1 MRKRLMAAEN
11 LQAVGASTL
20 RLGLALNLVAIGR
33 LKFEDYEVENI
44 RPLVTSHP
52 MFVRPVSKFGEKKL
66 ARLIGVTEIVIGSLI
81 AAKPLAPRAS
91 AVGSWAA
98 AGMFATTL
106 SFLITTREAW
116 QERRPEPKL
125 SPTGQF
131 LVKDIVLLG
140 ASLLTA
146 GESLR
151 DRRRRQSDLCPA
163 NDHR

>member
-1 MRKRLMAAEN
+1 MRRRLAAVMD
-11 LQAVGASTL
+11 LQSGGASTL
-20 RLGLALNLVAIGR
+20 RLGLALNLLAIGR

-52 MFVRPVSKFGEKKL
+52 MFSRLVSKFGEQKL

-91 AVGSWAA
+91 ALGSLAA
-98 AGMFATTL
+98 AGTFVTTL
-106 SFLITTREAW
+106 SFLATTPEAW

-125 SPTGQF
+125 SSVGQF

-146 GESLR
+146 AESLR
-151 DRRRRQSDLCPA
+151 DARRR
-163 NDHR
+163 

>member
-1 MRKRLMAAEN
+1 MRKRLMAPEN
-11 LQAVGASTL
+11 VQAVGASTL

-52 MFVRPVSKFGEKKL
+52 MFARLVSKFGEEKL

-81 AAKPLAPRAS
+81 AAKPLAPRVS

-98 AGMFATTL
+98 VGMFATTL
-106 SFLITTREAW
+106 SFLTTRVAW

-131 LVKDIVLLG
+131 VVKDIVLLG

-151 DRRRRQSDLCPA
+151 DRRRR
-163 NDHR
+163 

>member
-1 MRKRLMAAEN
+1 MRKRLISAEN

-20 RLGLALNLVAIGR
+20 RLGLALNLVVIGR

-52 MFVRPVSKFGEKKL
+52 MFARLVSKFGEEKL

-81 AAKPLAPRAS
+81 AAKPLAPRVS

-116 QERRPEPKL
+116 HEMRPEPKL

-151 DRRRRQSDLCPA
+151 AGSPASRRKAGKGEL
-163 NDHR
+163 